1 MPLNLIK
8 KYPNLLE
15 IMHLNEYDRLQSLRP
30 IFNRDIQDN
39 EKLAF
44 QTKIIRPIKKDGEAT
59 FETVFNHLIKENVL
73 VVDQATGKK
82 IKRRVFEKDRAQ
94 RLHWVKF
101 HLELKKTANVEVFS
115 TKERDNRKR
124 KDVFRTYIYDTEQ
137 QYIVVLEPQNSGL
150 DYYLLSA
157 YHLNE
162 DWAPKNMRKKMKKKL
177 PTIL

>member
-8 KYPNLLE
+8 KYPDLLE
-15 IMHLNEYDRLQSLRP
+15 IMHLNEYDRLKSLRP
-30 IFNRDIQDN
+30 IFDRDIQND

-44 QTKIIRPIKKDGEAT
+44 QTKIIRPIKEDGQAS
-59 FETVFNHLIKENVL
+59 FDTVFNHLIKKDVE
-73 VVDQATGKK
+73 VVDEATGKK
-82 IKRRVFEKDRAQ
+82 FKRRVFEKDRAQ

-101 HLELKKTANVEVFS
+101 HLELKKKTNVEVFS
-115 TKERDNRKR
+115 TKERDTRKR

-137 QYIVVLEPQNSGL
+137 EYIVVLEPQNSGL

-162 DWAPKNMRKKMKKKL
+162 SWAPKNMRKKMKQKL